1 MTSSVNNDQLEHLL
15 IQVNKITM
23 SELEQKAAGLGVNL
37 PIEQTRAW
45 ADYQAT
51 IPGRSAWGCVELTRD
66 GKTIALASLLDYETH
81 GYHYLRSAHGPA
93 WVAERDEALEAEAL
107 EALARYL
114 RGADKKVVFC
124 RLAVAGEPACV
135 RPVLSTRPY
144 DQTVVIDLAGG
155 TEEDILGR
163 MKPRG
168 RRDVRKALRES
179 PAVCAD
185 ETALAAE
192 SFAEYYDVMV
202 ETGKRDDFVP
212 APCSDYEDMIR
223 ILGPEHCR
231 VYAGRIDGRVATW
244 SIVTIS
250 GTRAV
255 RYYGASRSE
264 SMRQHVTDKLVLF
277 ECVDLFQNKGC
288 ADYDMMGIGS
298 DFAPELMGLN
308 EFKTKFAKNG
318 VVEVAPDRDLVVR
331 KGFYGALCAAKKI
344 RYRA

>member
-1 MTSSVNNDQLEHLL
+1 M
-15 IQVNKITM
+15 IQVNKITIN
-23 SELEQKAAGLGVNL
+23 ELEEKASALGVNL

-51 IPGRSAWGCVELTRD
+51 IPGRSAWGCVEIARD
-66 GKTIALASLLDYETH
+66 GEVVALASLFDYETH
-81 GYHYLRSAHGPA
+81 GYRYLRSAHGPV

-107 EALARYL
+107 EALAAYV

-124 RLAVAGEPACV
+124 RLAVAGELEATQ
-135 RPVLSTRPY
+135 PVLSTRPY
-144 DQTVVIDLAGG
+144 NQTVVIDLAGG

-179 PAVCAD
+179 PATCAD
-185 ETALAAE
+185 ETELAAE

-231 VYAGRIDGRVATW
+231 VYAGRIDGRVVTW
-244 SIVTIS
+244 SIVTVS

-318 VVEVAPDRDLVVR
+318 VVDVAPDRDLPI
-331 KGFYGALCAAKKI
+331 KKAFYKALQAAKKL
-344 RYRA
+344 RDRS

>member
-1 MTSSVNNDQLEHLL
+1 M
-15 IQVNKITM
+15 IQVNEI
-23 SELEQKAAGLGVNL
+23 SQDELEARAAGLGINL
-37 PIEQTRAW
+37 PIEQTAIW
-45 ADYQAT
+45 SSYQAT
-51 IPGRSAWGCVELTRD
+51 IPGRAPWGCAEIARD
-66 GKTIALASLLDYETH
+66 GRTLALVAFLDYQTH
-81 GYHYLRSAHGPA
+81 GYHYLRAAHGPV
-93 WVAERDEALEAEAL
+93 WAEAPDEATEAEAL
-107 EALARYL
+107 RALASYIHGR
-114 RGADKKVVFC
+114 DKKVAFA
-124 RLAVAGEPACV
+124 RLAVAAELECAQ
-135 RPVLSTRPY
+135 PVLSTRPY
-144 DQTVVIDLAGG
+144 NQTVVIDLAGG

-179 PAVCAD
+179 PATCAD
-185 ETALAAE
+185 ETELASK

-231 VYAGRIDGRVATW
+231 VYAGRIDGRVVTW
-244 SIVTIS
+244 SIVTVS

-318 VVEVAPDRDLVVR
+318 VVDVAPDRDLPVR
-331 KGFYGALCAAKKI
+331 KAFYKALQAAKKL
-344 RYRA
+344 RDRA

>member
-1 MTSSVNNDQLEHLL
+1 
-15 IQVNKITM
+15 
-23 SELEQKAAGLGVNL
+23 
-37 PIEQTRAW
+37 
-45 ADYQAT
+45 
-51 IPGRSAWGCVELTRD
+51 
-66 GKTIALASLLDYETH
+66 
-81 GYHYLRSAHGPA
+81 
-93 WVAERDEALEAEAL
+93 
-107 EALARYL
+107 
-114 RGADKKVVFC
+114 
-124 RLAVAGEPACV
+124 
-135 RPVLSTRPY
+135 
-144 DQTVVIDLAGG
+144 
-155 TEEDILGR
+155 
-163 MKPRG
+163 
-168 RRDVRKALRES
+168 
-179 PAVCAD
+179 
-185 ETALAAE
+185 
-192 SFAEYYDVMV
+192 
-202 ETGKRDDFVP
+202 
-212 APCSDYEDMIR
+212 MIR

>member
-1 MTSSVNNDQLEHLL
+1 M
-15 IQVNKITM
+15 IQVNKITIN
-23 SELEQKAAGLGVNL
+23 ELEEKASALGVNL

-51 IPGRSAWGCVELTRD
+51 IPGRSAWGCVEVARD
-66 GKTIALASLLDYETH
+66 GEVVALASLFDYETH
-81 GYHYLRSAHGPA
+81 GYHYLRSAHGPV

-107 EALARYL
+107 EALAAYV
-114 RGADKKVVFC
+114 RGADKKVAFA
-124 RLAVAGEPACV
+124 RLAVAGELECAQ
-135 RPVLSTRPY
+135 PVLSTRPY
-144 DQTVVIDLAGG
+144 NQTVVIDLAGG

-179 PAVCAD
+179 PATCAD
-185 ETALAAE
+185 ETELAAK

-231 VYAGRIDGRVATW
+231 VYAGRIDGRVVTW
-244 SIVTIS
+244 SIVTVS

-318 VVEVAPDRDLVVR
+318 VVDVAPDRDLPI
-331 KGFYGALCAAKKI
+331 KKTFYKALQAAKKL
-344 RYRA
+344 RDRT